1 MYVHT
6 YMHKHCVEYTF
17 YSEGGDSGQQC
28 CYDRKNGRLKT
39 GPPEG
44 GTVSRYSP
52 RKNPFLYAAYDY
64 LPRYLCCDGFFA
76 NCDAFYK
83 KRPSDNG
90 SRYQLRLP
98 GIYVHTYA
106 YTYVASCITCIVL
119 HISSLMLYTYI
130 IYPCFLLRM

>member
-1 MYVHT
+1 MYT
-6 YMHKHCVEYTF
+6 CNIF
-17 YSEGGDSGQQC
+17 IFNSESGDSGQQC
-28 CYDRKNGRLKT
+28 CYNRRNGRLKT

-64 LPRYLCCDGFFA
+64 LPRYLCCDGLFA

-90 SRYQLRLP
+90 SRYLSRLP
-98 GIYVHTYA
+98 GTYTHVHIIANDIIIMFFTCYVSLLICYTHT
-106 YTYVASCITCIVL
+106 S
-119 HISSLMLYTYI
+119 
-130 IYPCFLLRM
+130 